1 MTALER
7 AALARE
13 IARVAGANAAGLAC
27 ACGPPGSAANPAGP
41 SRLPPSADLAR
52 LLSHALI
59 NPDASETEVRRF
71 VQAAQAA
78 SFHAVLVQPCWASLA
93 VRLLAGRGP
102 RVASLVGFPHGASL
116 TPVKCLEAETL
127 LRLGVRELEMALN
140 IGALRS
146 GDLDTAYLDIRAV
159 AQVARCRGASLGVA
173 LELPRLTG
181 PQRVEA
187 CAIAKLAGA
196 DYAITTTGWDA
207 SAAAPADVALMRR
220 AVGGE
225 LGISA
230 AGGIHAL
237 ADVRKLLEAGA
248 TRLATDRGLEILR
261 EASH

>member
-13 IARVAGANAAGLAC
+13 IARVARANAAGPAC
-27 ACGPPGSAANPAGP
+27 ACGPQEPAANPGGRT
-41 SRLPPSADLAR
+41 RLPLSADLAR
-52 LLSHALI
+52 LVSYALSD
-59 NPDASETEVRRF
+59 PGASEAEVRRV
-71 VQAAQAA
+71 VQEAQAA
-78 SFHAVLVQPCWASLA
+78 SCHAVLVQPCWASLA

-127 LRLGVRELEMALN
+127 LRLGVEELEMVIN
-140 IGALRS
+140 VGALRS

-159 AQVARCRGASLGVA
+159 AQVAQCRGASLGVA
-173 LELPRLTG
+173 LELPRLTA

-196 DYAITTTGWDA
+196 DYAITATGWDGA
-207 SAAAPADVALMRR
+207 AAAPADVALMRR
-220 AVGGE
+220 AVGGQ

-230 AGGIHAL
+230 AGGIQAL
-237 ADVRKLLEAGA
+237 ADVRKVLEAGA
-248 TRLATDRGLEILR
+248 TRLATGRGLEILR